1 MSLGCPWMTWWCG
14 SKSRDRVGNS
24 NTIKVLVLF
33 LCLVVS
39 HILLYVLYVWCSARC
54 TPTIPYCI
62 SVCCQLFVAA
72 ASRLGRRPKRR
83 KETVQDGG
91 AQQMMTSS
99 TSGGTAAML
108 VPQLLAS
115 TTATLQLQATICC
128 IVLPPPPTS
137 ALWNDRRCMSVRPSV
152 RRVIRSNSR
161 TQRTRKP
168 KIAAMEANQT
178 SNPWTYLEVKRSMV
192 KVTRPSSIGNNNDSS
207 IRSSNSYTGATIALP
222 TGSDVEGASRRTSVH
237 TNPYEENT
245 VRNIFRRK
253 WKAFY
258 GSY

>member
-1 MSLGCPWMTWWCG
+1 MFCTF
-14 SKSRDRVGNS
+14 D
-24 NTIKVLVLF
+24 VLLDVRLQYHTVY
-33 LCLVVS
+33 LYVVS
-39 HILLYVLYVWCSARC
+39 CLSLQHRDSVDGQSDAKKQSKMAAPSRWWRHQLPAARPPCWFLNCWRRLLQHYSYR
-54 TPTIPYCI
+54 
-62 SVCCQLFVAA
+62 QLFVA
-72 ASRLGRRPKRR
+72 L
-83 KETVQDGG
+83 
-91 AQQMMTSS
+91 
-99 TSGGTAAML
+99 
-108 VPQLLAS
+108 
-115 TTATLQLQATICC
+115 CC
-128 IVLPPPPTS
+128 PPPTS

-152 RRVIRSNSR
+152 RRVIWSNSR